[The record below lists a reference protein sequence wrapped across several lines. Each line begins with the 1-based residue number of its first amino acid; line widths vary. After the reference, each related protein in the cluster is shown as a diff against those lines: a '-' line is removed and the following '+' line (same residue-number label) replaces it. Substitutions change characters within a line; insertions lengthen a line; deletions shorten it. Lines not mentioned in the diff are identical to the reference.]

1 MSDRGKILVAKQ
13 NGTFLLQ
20 FVGDVRLTLCVA
32 IDDYLK
38 QMFDDPDFEAVIVDL
53 CRADCLDSTSLGLL
67 AKLAQ
72 ETADLTK
79 RRPLLVCHSA
89 DLLMALSNLG
99 VDELFEAYDG
109 VVAEATPA
117 TGARPE
123 GFSANPDEAAMRLR
137 VIEAHRVL
145 MALNSANADAFKDL
159 VEQLE
164 SLESG
169 AG

>member
-13 NGTFLLQ
+13 TGTFLLQ

-38 QMFDDPDFEAVIVDL
+38 QMFDDPEFEAVIVDL
-53 CRADCLDSTSLGLL
+53 CRAECLDSTSLGLL

-72 ETADLTK
+72 ETSRLTQ
-79 RRPLLVCHSA
+79 RRPLLVCDSA
-89 DLLMALSNLG
+89 DLLMALRNLG

-117 TGARPE
+117 EEAQSGDVSPN
-123 GFSANPDEAAMRLR
+123 SDEAAMRLR

-145 MALNSANADAFKDL
+145 MSLNAANADAFKDL

-164 SLESG
+164 SLDSG
-169 AG
+169 SG